1 MRGRISHLRW
11 MAVSP
16 SPIVRGTRLLS
27 IFMFFLS
34 VTARMIMSSMA
45 VPSTWSMARLKVVT
59 WSVPKNG

>member
-1 MRGRISHLRW
+1 MLRGHISHLKW

-34 VTARMIMSSMA
+34 VTARMMMSSMA
-45 VPSTWSMARLKVVT
+45 VPSIWSKARLKVVT
-59 WSVPKNG
+59 WMPPW